1 MSFLAVEWA
10 LEHSPVT
17 DPYERLLL
25 TVLARKA
32 NSDGTDAYP
41 SRNSLARAG
50 LCDKSTVTRRLRRL
64 EARGIIREGDQRAA
78 FRIPKSLRPKVYDIM
93 IPFSFF
99 SPEQLARVNED
110 RADRGL
116 GPLTAEDRPPL
127 APAPARKP
135 RVDKGVKR
143 SVDPDASGGASG
155 LPGALSTPCSN
166 SPGSQV
172 FDPGASST
180 PVPEAPAGGAS
191 STPTLSSN
199 SVHSSSSGPSVGQP
213 TVRKRKKTGTESDP
227 DNRLAAACGVPGG
240 TADPTTV
247 PGEAREDDASA
258 AEDAQVQRIVATWIN
273 ARKAAGFGP
282 HRRATALRDFTAAA
296 TTLVRQGR
304 SVEWLIAV
312 AMWMGTEQPSWV
324 GLGEATKAQYA
335 GAPAEPVFRS
345 TRQSPFRPFCGYCDE
360 GWVYSQFNGMETAGR
375 CACTYVAQPMPSKT

>member
-1 MSFLAVEWA
+1 MSFLAVDWA
-10 LEHSPVT
+10 LEHSPVN

-41 SRNSLARAG
+41 SRNSLAMAA
-50 LCDKSTVTRRLRRL
+50 LCDKSTVTRRLKRL

-78 FRIPKSLRPKVYDIM
+78 FRIPKPLRPKVYDIL

-99 SPEQLARVNED
+99 SPEQLAKVNED

-127 APAPARKP
+127 APAPPRKP
-135 RVDKGVKR
+135 RVDKGTKR
-143 SVDPDASGGASG
+143 SAGPDVPGGAPST
-155 LPGALSTPCSN
+155 PGASSTPRPDST
-166 SPGSQV
+166 GSRA

-180 PVPEAPAGGAS
+180 GVLEVLSGGAS

-199 SVHSSSSGPSVGQP
+199 SVHSSSGPFAGQRA
-213 TVRKRKKTGTESDP
+213 VKKRKKTGTE
-227 DNRLAAACGVPGG
+227 GGPGG
-240 TADPTTV
+240 TADPGTA
-247 PGEAREDDASA
+247 PGRFGDSGETA
-258 AEDAQVQRIVATWIN
+258 AEDAQVQRIVAAWTN

-296 TTLVRQGR
+296 ATLVRQGR
-304 SVEWLIAV
+304 PVNWLIAV
-312 AMWMGTEQPSWV
+312 ATWMGTEQPSWV

-335 GAPAEPVFRS
+335 GSPAEPGPRS
-345 TRQSPFRPFCGYCDE
+345 AWPPISRPFCGDCDE
-360 GWVYSQFNGMETAGR
+360 GWVYSRVNGMETADR
-375 CACTYVAQPMPSKT
+375 CACTSAAKPVPSST

>member
-1 MSFLAVEWA
+1 MSFLAVDWA
-10 LEHSPVT
+10 LEHSPVN

-41 SRNSLARAG
+41 SRNSLAMAA
-50 LCDKSTVTRRLRRL
+50 LCDKSTVTRRLKRL

-78 FRIPKSLRPKVYDIM
+78 FRIPKPLRPKVYDIL

-99 SPEQLARVNED
+99 SPEQLAKVNED

-127 APAPARKP
+127 APAPPRRP

-143 SVDPDASGGASG
+143 SAGPDVSGGASS
-155 LPGALSTPCSN
+155 LPGASSTPHPDST
-166 SPGSQV
+166 GSQA

-180 PVPEAPAGGAS
+180 GVLEVLSGGAS

-199 SVHSSSSGPSVGQP
+199 SVHSSSGPSAEQP
-213 TVRKRKKTGTESDP
+213 AVKKRKKTGT
-227 DNRLAAACGVPGG
+227 
-240 TADPTTV
+240 ADPRTA
-247 PGEAREDDASA
+247 PERFGESGEPA
-258 AEDAQVQRIVATWIN
+258 AEDAQVQRIVAAWID

-304 SVEWLIAV
+304 PVNWLMAV
-312 AMWMGTEQPSWV
+312 ATWMGTEQPSWV

-335 GAPAEPVFRS
+335 GAPAEPGFRS
-345 TRQSPFRPFCGYCDE
+345 TWQPTPRSFCGDCDE
-360 GWVYSQFNGMETAGR
+360 GWVYRHVNGMETADR
-375 CACTYVAQPMPSKT
+375 CACTSAAQLVPTST